1 MTKIKD
7 IENFNLFQEISSVN
21 FLDIFDVVTAEN
33 MDFYYLAMYGE
44 RYTSNLF
51 NKYEISKVAEII
63 SQLYNDKWNN
73 IYNYIK
79 NSIPILNTYGNKTSE
94 VTTNTGAENTERT
107 LENKISAYNASDYSE
122 NTKDIENSNLTF
134 TDRKTTKETTYTDI
148 KNIDLNNIVDYLKT
162 NYIYD
167 TIFTDVN
174 NIITLSIFDS
184 SLEDDDTI

>member
-7 IENFNLFQEISSVN
+7 IENFNLFQEISSGN
-21 FLDIFDVVTAEN
+21 FLDIFDVVSAEN

-79 NSIPILNTYGNKTSE
+79 NSVPILNTYGNKTSE

-122 NTKDIENSNLTF
+122 NTKDVENSNLTF

-184 SLEDDDTI
+184 SLEDDTI